1 LLASTAI
8 IILILVLTGGGY
20 AGIMSLGGSV
30 LIGIIIHYISK
41 RSFGGISGDVIGAS
55 NELSRLSSLIIFSS
69 ATNDWSKQVL

>member
-1 LLASTAI
+1 
-8 IILILVLTGGGY
+8 V
-20 AGIMSLGGSV
+20 SLSGSA
-30 LIGIIIHYISK
+30 LIGMILHYISK